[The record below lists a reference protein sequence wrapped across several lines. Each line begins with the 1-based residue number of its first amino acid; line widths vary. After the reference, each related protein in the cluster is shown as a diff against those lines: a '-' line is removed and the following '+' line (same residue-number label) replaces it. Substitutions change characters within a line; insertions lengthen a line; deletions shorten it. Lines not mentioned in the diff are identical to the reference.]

1 VNKLKKKKKKKEKK
15 RKEKKKE
22 LVYFEDVGTKEVV
35 EYYMAGHAIITCR
48 YEVVVV
54 DMIGH

>member
-1 VNKLKKKKKKKEKK
+1 VNKKKKKKKK